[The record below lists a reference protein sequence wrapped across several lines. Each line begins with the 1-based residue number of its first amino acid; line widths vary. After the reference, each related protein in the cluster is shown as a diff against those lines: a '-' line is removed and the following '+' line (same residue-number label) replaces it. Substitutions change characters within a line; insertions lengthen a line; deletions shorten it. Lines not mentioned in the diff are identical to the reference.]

1 MVFVPSYI
9 QIWRFFLHWITQ
21 DHESVI
27 RKMYYDFTTLH
38 TTQQRVN
45 QQFYCEI
52 ELLPMVHI
60 VRDLFIALW
69 LLDNAYCMAAAT
81 QQRHPVKCFQF
92 DGTAGLG
99 IKFCVHIIS
108 TVKRNNLE
116 INENTSKKSKKL
128 WLFCIESVDWFTW
141 IKENRMFFI
150 ICAIHFIRI
159 VADNHNFINDLS
171 IWS

>member
-1 MVFVPSYI
+1 
-9 QIWRFFLHWITQ
+9 
-21 DHESVI
+21 
-27 RKMYYDFTTLH
+27 MYFDFTTLH

-128 WLFCIESVDWFTW
+128 
-141 IKENRMFFI
+141 
-150 ICAIHFIRI
+150 
-159 VADNHNFINDLS
+159 
-171 IWS
+171 